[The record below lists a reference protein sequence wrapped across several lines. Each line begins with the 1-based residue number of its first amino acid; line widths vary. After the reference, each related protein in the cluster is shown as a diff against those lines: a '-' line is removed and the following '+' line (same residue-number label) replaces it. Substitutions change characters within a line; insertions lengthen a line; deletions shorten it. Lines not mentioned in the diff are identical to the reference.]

1 MGRAMTTPQNAPVR
15 KKQKIRR
22 TKQLAAWRAK
32 KAAAA
37 GGEPAK
43 AAPKAAAPKAAAPKA
58 AAPKAAAPK
67 AAAPKAAAT
76 K

>member
-1 MGRAMTTPQNAPVR
+1 MGVAMTTAQDAPVR

-37 GGEPAK
+37 GGTEAPK
-43 AAPKAAAPKAAAPKA
+43 AAPKAAAPKAIEK
-58 AAPKAAAPK
+58 K
-67 AAAPKAAAT
+67 
-76 K
+76 